1 MSTSYTLILLKVGC
15 MDGWVDAKVVLS
27 TAFCTKIFFDGS
39 KQKVLFE
46 AYFFRFIYSVLGH
59 GQIQFRSQ
67 KIYSILELLLLFT
80 FNSVNLFFKSEP
92 FAMCSHWIV
101 NANII
106 FAINFAEKY
115 ETNSSRCFGEKKM
128 ELCLFVY
135 LSRFWTKYSRN
146 YFCNHSMD
154 QWLPTTAPGPQGI

>member
-1 MSTSYTLILLKVGC
+1 MSLFEVSIFIHN
-15 MDGWVDAKVVLS
+15 MDGWVDVKVVLS
-27 TAFCTKIFFDGS
+27 TTFSTKNLFDGS
-39 KQKVLFE
+39 EQKVPFG
-46 AYFFRFIYSVLGH
+46 AHFYRFIYSVLGH

-115 ETNSSRCFGEKKM
+115 ETNNSRCFGEKNGIVLVRVFVKV
-128 ELCLFVY
+128 LNKIFSKLF
-135 LSRFWTKYSRN
+135 L
-146 YFCNHSMD
+146 
-154 QWLPTTAPGPQGI
+154 